1 MCGKVHSNKE
11 LTCGYINFGYVSI
24 NRLKVK
30 RVGSD

>member
-11 LTCGYINFGYVSI
+11 LTCGYINFGYV